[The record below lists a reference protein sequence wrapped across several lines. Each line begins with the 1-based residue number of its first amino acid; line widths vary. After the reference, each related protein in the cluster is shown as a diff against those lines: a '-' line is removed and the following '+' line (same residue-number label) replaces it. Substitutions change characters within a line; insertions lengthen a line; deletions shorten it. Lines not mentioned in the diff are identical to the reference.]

1 MILNM
6 NVAFSHQP
14 KTRSAAFTFTEM
26 MVTLSILSVIL
37 AGVLVA
43 HLSGVRMFELAKS
56 KLGANEESRKAINL
70 LIDEVRTA
78 KLVKIGSG
86 NISSFSE
93 VAANSK
99 QQGSAIQIY
108 PSATAGDFIRYFWDS
123 SDNKLKRTTNG
134 TTSLSIV
141 ANSITNSLVFTSEDY
156 QGNTLSNNQ
165 NNRVIG
171 LTLQFYQIQYPII
184 LIGPGQLYDFYQI
197 RTKITRRAL
206 E

>member
-1 MILNM
+1 M
-6 NVAFSHQP
+6 NVSFSHQA

-86 NISSFSE
+86 DISSFSE